1 MNAWSVLINSLTDKP
16 ENYDTPPRQRTDPR
30 PDVLA
35 RMAKLK
41 GASEA
46 EVLKVIKGLLGTAT
60 AADIREFIPHRS
72 YKYICALCRR
82 LELDGHLTSY
92 IKVEGRARRKYWKLE
107 EQAPAQSSAPAP
119 SRTPSTSNSSR
130 P

>member
-1 MNAWSVLINSLTDKP
+1 MQPAILANYMDSNNIIQTQVSLPRSTTGESLEMNAWTVLINSLIDKP

-46 EVLKVIKGLLGTAT
+46 EVLKVIKGMKGTAT
-60 AADIREFIPHRS
+60 AADIREFLLHRS

-82 LELDGHLTSY
+82 LELED
-92 IKVEGRARRKYWKLE
+92 RK
-107 EQAPAQSSAPAP
+107 SVV
-119 SRTPSTSNSSR
+119 
-130 P
+130 

>member
-1 MNAWSVLINSLTDKP
+1 MNAWSVLINNLTDKS
-16 ENYDTPPRQRTDPR
+16 ENYDTPPRKRTDPR

-35 RMAKLK
+35 RMEKLK

-46 EVLKVIKGLLGTAT
+46 EVLKVIKGMMGTAT
-60 AADIREFIPHRS
+60 AADIREFLPHRS

-92 IKVEGRARRKYWKLE
+92 IKVEGMARRKYWKV
-107 EQAPAQSSAPAP
+107 EQVSAQSSAPAP
-119 SRTPSTSNSSR
+119 SRTPSTPNSSR

>member
-1 MNAWSVLINSLTDKP
+1 MNAWSVLINSLTDKS

-35 RMAKLK
+35 RMEKLK

-46 EVLKVIKGLLGTAT
+46 EVLKVIKGLMGAAT
-60 AADIREFIPHRS
+60 AADIREFLPHRS

-92 IKVEGRARRKYWKLE
+92 IKVEGMARRKYWRLI
-107 EQAPAQSSAPAP
+107 
-119 SRTPSTSNSSR
+119 
-130 P
+130 